1 MATTRI
7 ALIQMKMSSDRQ
19 KNMNSAIRKITDAY
33 KYASKVMIE
42 NMMETDSEEGIKA
55 FIDKRKP
62 NWN

>member
-1 MATTRI
+1 M
-7 ALIQMKMSSDRQ
+7 
-19 KNMNSAIRKITDAY
+19 KITDAY

-42 NMMETDSEEGIKA
+42 NMMEIDSEEGIRA